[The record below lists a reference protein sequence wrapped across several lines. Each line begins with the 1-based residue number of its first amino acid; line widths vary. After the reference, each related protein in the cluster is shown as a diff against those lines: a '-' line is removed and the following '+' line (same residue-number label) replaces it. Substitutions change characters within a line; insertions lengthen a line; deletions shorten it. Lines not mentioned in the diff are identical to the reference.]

1 MESKNWEVF
10 RLKKTG
16 WFVCL
21 LVGILFLLAAC
32 ANEEGSSNG
41 ESTETEDGSVT
52 LSMWNRYP
60 ELNIPFEEFIARFEE
75 ENPGITIELQNIP
88 LASNTAQYQTAI
100 AENSLPD
107 IFTTQPS
114 LDELVELDLVKDL
127 SDLFPEEVK
136 EEYFPGTWFE
146 GGTTLNGKAY
156 VLPMFSPN
164 HGVNMLYYN
173 KRVLEKYGLE
183 ESDVPQ
189 TWGEM
194 MTVGKQINKASN
206 GEVYGLMWSNVDWA
220 NAGFVHMMATAI
232 SPNTPWKFDYKEGS
246 PSFATEGNIESIK
259 FLKKMY
265 EEGVMHPMS
274 IEVDT
279 TKAEANFAADKAA
292 FYISG
297 NWTGTNLIS
306 NSDFEEWGVA
316 DLPTKNGEPWYYM
329 NARQADGLMVNNNT
343 EHWEEVKI
351 FLEYAKEH
359 LYNEVIL
366 ATGTTQPAKM
376 EVDGELPFP
385 QFEKILELMTK
396 RAIPV
401 PKPTEKTLD
410 VVDFETEFYGRL
422 GWNDI
427 GDVAVGYMAGGI
439 DDIESELNKL
449 NDEANDVFQRV
460 LEEFPDVSKETY
472 QFPDWEPFSPYEKTE

>member
-232 SPNTPWKFDYKEGS
+232 SPNTHLKFDYKEGS

-297 NWTGTNLIS
+297 NWTGTN
-306 NSDFEEWGVA
+306 
-316 DLPTKNGEPWYYM
+316 
-329 NARQADGLMVNNNT
+329 
-343 EHWEEVKI
+343 
-351 FLEYAKEH
+351 
-359 LYNEVIL
+359 
-366 ATGTTQPAKM
+366 
-376 EVDGELPFP
+376 
-385 QFEKILELMTK
+385 
-396 RAIPV
+396 
-401 PKPTEKTLD
+401 
-410 VVDFETEFYGRL
+410 
-422 GWNDI
+422 
-427 GDVAVGYMAGGI
+427 
-439 DDIESELNKL
+439 
-449 NDEANDVFQRV
+449 
-460 LEEFPDVSKETY
+460 
-472 QFPDWEPFSPYEKTE
+472 